1 MLYNSVYKHIQK
13 NKQLSACDIIVAL
26 LIHRLCGNRDYIYSN
41 LTNLAKESGYDI
53 SSISRSIKKL
63 EEKSLIKWDRD
74 EGKISVRE
82 SFEDVENRKDE
93 GYVNLSTRFFDKVL
107 DKKNNIFKQ
116 QSTAVRAALKLYYS
130 LKIKKGEFY
139 IGKVRNIN
147 FIKSFSSENGCCE
160 KTIRKVLSILFSN
173 KLFKDMKDSSS
184 FFVIKIASTKLFEPC
199 NCGYGNRKGKKR
211 NTNYYRDIFL
221 VKTFISTDDFSDN
234 DIERTSELITQYRD
248 KISNGELAILG
259 IIKNFVNEYGYL
271 SPAAIHN
278 AIKDRINNPVIAYS
292 I

>member
-63 EEKSLIKWDRD
+63 EEKSLIKWNRD
-74 EGKISVRE
+74 EGKITVRE

-130 LKIKKGEFY
+130 LKIGNCETRSEF
-139 IGKVRNIN
+139 RN
-147 FIKSFSSENGCCE
+147 
-160 KTIRKVLSILFSN
+160 L
-173 KLFKDMKDSSS
+173 D
-184 FFVIKIASTKLFEPC
+184 
-199 NCGYGNRKGKKR
+199 
-211 NTNYYRDIFL
+211 
-221 VKTFISTDDFSDN
+221 
-234 DIERTSELITQYRD
+234 
-248 KISNGELAILG
+248 
-259 IIKNFVNEYGYL
+259 
-271 SPAAIHN
+271 
-278 AIKDRINNPVIAYS
+278 
-292 I
+292 

>member
-1 MLYNSVYKHIQK
+1 
-13 NKQLSACDIIVAL
+13 
-26 LIHRLCGNRDYIYSN
+26 
-41 LTNLAKESGYDI
+41 
-53 SSISRSIKKL
+53 
-63 EEKSLIKWDRD
+63 
-74 EGKISVRE
+74 
-82 SFEDVENRKDE
+82 
-93 GYVNLSTRFFDKVL
+93 
-107 DKKNNIFKQ
+107 
-116 QSTAVRAALKLYYS
+116 
-130 LKIKKGEFY
+130 
-139 IGKVRNIN
+139 
-147 FIKSFSSENGCCE
+147 
-160 KTIRKVLSILFSN
+160 
-173 KLFKDMKDSSS
+173 MKDGSS

-259 IIKNFVNEYGYL
+259 IIKKFVNEYGYL